1 MPFKTH
7 QVVWCFYLP
16 WLGGVLGISSDEGP
30 TAGVGGALLGVAGV
44 RTAAPEGVRV
54 TVPEGVVAGTPPD
67 GAEKLH
73 GHNEKRPMKSQTV
86 TLEKRF
92 RNYKEYSGVHV
103 NTFLSK
109 RAAFNRRFWLQEM
122 KHIL

>member
-16 WLGGVLGISSDEGP
+16 WLGGVLGVSSEEGP
-30 TAGVGGALLGVAGV
+30 TAGVGVAGV

-67 GAEKLH
+67 GAEKLQ
-73 GHNEKRPMKSQTV
+73 GHNEKRLMKSQIV
-86 TLEKRF
+86 TLAK
-92 RNYKEYSGVHV
+92 KV
-103 NTFLSK
+103 SK
-109 RAAFNRRFWLQEM
+109 LQMVE
-122 KHIL
+122 